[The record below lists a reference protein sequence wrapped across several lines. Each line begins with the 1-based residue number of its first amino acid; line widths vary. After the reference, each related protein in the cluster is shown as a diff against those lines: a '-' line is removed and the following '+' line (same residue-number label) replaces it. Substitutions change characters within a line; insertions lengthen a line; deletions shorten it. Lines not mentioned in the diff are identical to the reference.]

1 MHFIITLPTHLKQ
14 AKNTFTQPKNRC
26 DASPQPL
33 TAVVCKKTR
42 PQRTLDEKGTTEQKR
57 RKSNNHRFTYSPS
70 ALLGTSILLLM
81 SRPSHST
88 LQRSRMCRASFF
100 NPGQGS
106 FGASINPRLNTV
118 RRWEYSGLTPCLSR
132 EFLRSG
138 RYQFF
143 SRRCASCRCA
153 LHAALAP
160 RSAKDKA
167 DKRSEKKTR
176 QGARD
181 TMLLS
186 VCECVRR
193 RRGDGDLFDEGKP
206 FGEAE
211 SSDAV

>member
-1 MHFIITLPTHLKQ
+1 M
-14 AKNTFTQPKNRC
+14 
-26 DASPQPL
+26 
-33 TAVVCKKTR
+33 
-42 PQRTLDEKGTTEQKR
+42 
-57 RKSNNHRFTYSPS
+57 PS
-70 ALLGTSILLLM
+70 RGGGDRDGVTS
-81 SRPSHST
+81 SRPSSKLSRST
-88 LQRSRMCRASFF
+88 LMHTQIFVYSRASFF

-167 DKRSEKKTR
+167 DNRSEKKTR